1 MRGMCEGLE
10 VSRSGYYAWLGRPPA
25 VRTQQNQQLNE
36 QIKQIHKQSRNSYGS
51 PRVHAA
57 LKQQGFKVGRHRVA
71 RLMTKLGICVR
82 PKRRFKTTTDSNHS
96 FAIAENVLNRN
107 FRTQE
112 PDQVWVADITYVP
125 TQQGWLYLAVVID
138 LFSRRVVGWSMA
150 EQMRAELVLN
160 ALKAALL
167 TSCSCG
173 IWAIVPLRPRESV
186 CQWRLPCST
195 ANSRDWL

>member
-1 MRGMCEGLE
+1 MNFPIALMCEVLE
-10 VSRSGYYAWLGRPPA
+10 VSRSGYYAWLGRPPSP
-25 VRTQQNQQLNE
+25 RTQQNQQLSE

-57 LKQQGFKVGRHRVA
+57 LKQQGFEVGRHRVA

-96 FAIAENVLNRN
+96 FPIAENVLNRN

-125 TQQGWLYLAVVID
+125 TQQGWLYLSVVID
-138 LFSRRVVGWSMA
+138 LF
-150 EQMRAELVLN
+150 
-160 ALKAALL
+160 
-167 TSCSCG
+167 
-173 IWAIVPLRPRESV
+173 
-186 CQWRLPCST
+186 
-195 ANSRDWL
+195 